1 MKDIIT
7 SRREVDPDLFIGVDV
22 TLPTDD
28 TRTQTHIGRDI
39 DFILN
44 EKRAEQLD
52 PYLFSKFVSS
62 SSEINKSNFTDEQL
76 LRFCKSRYIQEPADM
91 DKYLSML
98 KNQITRLSQHA
109 HEYQD
114 SLDELNAY
122 EKELKEQK
130 EEKPA
135 PPTEE

>member
-7 SRREVDPDLFIGVDV
+7 TRREVDPDLFIGVDV

-39 DFILN
+39 DFLLN

-62 SSEINKSNFTDEQL
+62 SSEINKSDFSDEQL
-76 LRFCKSRYIQEPADM
+76 MRFCKSRYIQEPADM

-98 KNQITRLSQHA
+98 KNQITRLSRQA
-109 HEYQD
+109 HEYED
-114 SLDELNAY
+114 SIEELNAY
-122 EKELKEQK
+122 EKELKEEK
-130 EEKPA
+130 EKPA

>member
-62 SSEINKSNFTDEQL
+62 SSEINKSNFSDEQL
-76 LRFCKSRYIQEPADM
+76 MRFCKSRYIQEPADM
-91 DKYLSML
+91 DKYLTML

-109 HEYQD
+109 HEYED
-114 SLDELNAY
+114 SLEELNAY

-130 EEKPA
+130 DKTETS
-135 PPTEE
+135 TEE

>member
-7 SRREVDPDLFIGVDV
+7 TRREVDPDLFIGVDV

-76 LRFCKSRYIQEPADM
+76 MRFCKSRYIQEPADM

-114 SLDELNAY
+114 SLEELNAY

-130 EEKPA
+130 DKTESS
-135 PPTEE
+135 TEE